1 MDRRFGADL
10 GGDCSMESRRRN
22 IGEADQIT
30 DLFSRPRERLPM
42 KDAASAR
49 RRLRITP
56 SPYHNDALADALAE
70 ARVDVWARLGLA
82 LKHWQRQ
89 RITSGFLKIEAKPLQ
104 SEHSNQ
110 SNCKADGYISF
121 APGFSQTQLVNRRSC
136 ESKQ

>member
-1 MDRRFGADL
+1 MRGRCGRGADRPCAGDMDRRFGADL
-10 GGDCSMESRRRN
+10 GGDCSMESRRQN

-89 RITSGFLKIEAKPLQ
+89 LNNFRL
-104 SEHSNQ
+104 SE
-110 SNCKADGYISF
+110 D
-121 APGFSQTQLVNRRSC
+121 RSKTAAIRAF
-136 ESKQ
+136 EPK

>member
-1 MDRRFGADL
+1 
-10 GGDCSMESRRRN
+10 
-22 IGEADQIT
+22 
-30 DLFSRPRERLPM
+30 M

-89 RITSGFLKIEAKPLQ
+89 LNNFRLSEDRSKTAAIRAIEPK
-104 SEHSNQ
+104 
-110 SNCKADGYISF
+110 
-121 APGFSQTQLVNRRSC
+121 
-136 ESKQ
+136 